1 MPAEHIVNE
10 MITRL
15 RELQGSGEYVPLAR
29 RITAGDGLRGGGP
42 LLDDITVAL
51 SFEAEEVI
59 RTVVESG
66 GPGSIVFSPDLD
78 EKVEGFLTDEQI
90 APVVFYRD
98 FTLMEPPAE
107 STTTPPVRVDKQ
119 CRIARVSCTVGT
131 PGTQAVRVTVDGT
144 TLTVGAGASQGSLS
158 TDITKQEGNTVR
170 ATIGATDAAGI
181 VVSLRIEEPGV
192 LPS

>member
-1 MPAEHIVNE
+1 MSEQIVNE
-10 MITRL
+10 MIDRL

-29 RITAGDGLRGGGP
+29 RVTAGDGLRGGGP
-42 LLDDITVAL
+42 LLGDITVAL
-51 SFEAEEVI
+51 SLEAEGVI

-78 EKVEGFLTDEQI
+78 EKVKDFLTDKQI

-98 FTLMEPPAE
+98 FTLMEPPAA
-107 STTTPPVRVDKQ
+107 SITTPPVRIDKQ
-119 CRIARVSCTVGT
+119 CRIARISCTVGT
-131 PGTQAVRVTVDGT
+131 PGTQAVRATVDGT
-144 TLTVGAGASQGSLS
+144 TITVGAGASQGTLS
-158 TDITKQEGNTVR
+158 TNITKQEGNTIRV
-170 ATIGATDAAGI
+170 TIGATDAAGI